1 MSELYLEGFTQNRD
15 LSWLKFNERVLN
27 EAANTMNPI
36 LERVKFRLIYEKNLA
51 EFIRVRIGS
60 LNNIRKVDSLTR
72 DTMSGLNSDE
82 QIHYIWRE
90 IRTINEKAEMITEQI
105 YKELREIGVHCGSY
119 KDLTESDY
127 DYVDGQFLMKFS
139 SSFKPQ
145 FVDKSDISENIK
157 DSHQYILI
165 DTSVDNIRK
174 LMIVEIPESLLKG
187 VIVRNSYGIN
197 LLLPLEL
204 IRLYLNNICFPFEPK
219 GFIAFTAFRN
229 ADIDFEYDNFNLGT
243 GAIERIKKMLDKRG
257 NSEFVGAFAYSECID
272 NSLYDCLKDIL
283 KLPNEELVLCSNIPS
298 LSHLGSLKEHLSRH
312 IVLNNSFP
320 ELRKTNSEKKVRAN
334 IIDLIMKRDLLDA
347 YPYDSMDNLLELLRE
362 AASHS
367 KVKEIKISIY
377 RMTSHPRIIE
387 YLIKAANNGKRVRV
401 LIELRARFDEAN
413 NVDWAKKLKDS
424 GCEVYYGT
432 KRFKSHFKACQI
444 VFKKSFSKIGEQE
457 IITQVGTGNYNE
469 TTAHQYTDFSILT
482 SNRILGEEVSILFD
496 NAIDGIIDNQFRYII
511 TSPSCMRKRLIELIE
526 RECAKGSKGR
536 IFIKVNSLSDRYIV
550 EKLSE
555 ASQAGVKVRMIVRG
569 ICTIL
574 PGVEEYTDNIQIISI
589 VGRFLEHSRVYIF
602 GSGSDERV
610 YISSADIM
618 NRNMDKRF
626 ELAFPIT
633 DETCIAKIKL
643 IMRMNMMDN
652 ARAKY
657 FLSDGRYVNIAS
669 NGIMFDSQER
679 LLKEFGGHN
688 QREGQ

>member
-27 EAANTMNPI
+27 EAANTRNPI

-60 LNNIRKVDSLTR
+60 LNNVRKIDSLAR
-72 DTMSGLNSDE
+72 DTMSGLTIDE

-90 IRTINEKAEMITEQI
+90 IRIINEHAEIVNDHI
-105 YKELREIGVHCGSY
+105 YKGLREIGVLCGSY
-119 KDLTESDY
+119 KDLKESDY
-127 DYVDGQFLMKFS
+127 DFVDGQFLMKFS
-139 SSFKPQ
+139 SSFQPQ
-145 FVDKSDISENIK
+145 FIDKRDISENIK
-157 DSHQYILI
+157 DGNHYILV
-165 DTSVDNIRK
+165 DTSADNSRK
-174 LMIVEIPESLLKG
+174 LMMIEIPEPLLKG
-187 VIVRNSYGIN
+187 VIVRNSQGIN

-204 IRLYLNNICFPFEPK
+204 VRLYLNNICFPFEPK

-229 ADIDFEYDNFNLGT
+229 ADIDFEYDNFNLGAS
-243 GAIERIKKMLDKRG
+243 AIERIKKMLDKRG
-257 NSEFVGAFAYSECID
+257 NSEFVGAFAYSECVD
-272 NSLYDCLKDIL
+272 NSLYDDLKDIL
-283 KLPNEELVLCSNIPS
+283 KLSNEELVLCSTIHS
-298 LSHLGSLKEHLSRH
+298 LNHLGSLKEHLSGH
-312 IVLNNSFP
+312 VVLNNSFP
-320 ELRKTNSEKKVRAN
+320 ELRKTNSEKKVRVN
-334 IIDLIMKRDLLDA
+334 IINLIMERDLLDA

-432 KRFKSHFKACQI
+432 KRFKSHFKACQV

-469 TTAHQYTDFSILT
+469 TTARQYTDFSIIT
-482 SNRILGEEVSILFD
+482 SNRILGEEVSTLFD
-496 NAIDGIIDNQFRYII
+496 NAIEGIIDNQFRYII

-526 RECAKGSKGR
+526 RECAKGCKGR
-536 IFIKVNSLSDRYIV
+536 IFIKVNSISDRYIV

-569 ICTIL
+569 ICTLL

-652 ARAKY
+652 TRAKY
-657 FLSDGRYVNIAS
+657 LFSDGRYVNIAS

-679 LLKEFGGHN
+679 LLKEFGDRN
-688 QREGQ
+688 

>member
-27 EAANTMNPI
+27 EAANTRNPI

-60 LNNIRKVDSLTR
+60 LNNVRKIDSLAR
-72 DTMSGLNSDE
+72 DTMSGLTIDE

-90 IRTINEKAEMITEQI
+90 IRIINEHAEIVNDHI
-105 YKELREIGVHCGSY
+105 YKGLREIGVLCGSY
-119 KDLTESDY
+119 KDLKESDY
-127 DYVDGQFLMKFS
+127 DFVDGQFLMKFS
-139 SSFKPQ
+139 SSFQPQ
-145 FVDKSDISENIK
+145 FIDKSDISENIK
-157 DSHQYILI
+157 DGNHYILV
-165 DTSVDNIRK
+165 DTSADNSRK
-174 LMIVEIPESLLKG
+174 LMMIEIPEPLLKG
-187 VIVRNSYGIN
+187 VIVRNSQGIN

-204 IRLYLNNICFPFEPK
+204 VRLYLNNICFPFEPK

-229 ADIDFEYDNFNLGT
+229 ADIDFEYDNFNLGAS
-243 GAIERIKKMLDKRG
+243 AIERIKKMLDKRG
-257 NSEFVGAFAYSECID
+257 NSEFVGAFAYSECVD
-272 NSLYDCLKDIL
+272 NSLYNDLKDIL
-283 KLPNEELVLCSNIPS
+283 KLSNEELVLCSTIHS
-298 LSHLGSLKEHLSRH
+298 LNHLGSLKEHLSGH
-312 IVLNNSFP
+312 VVLNNSFP
-320 ELRKTNSEKKVRAN
+320 ELRKTNSEKKVRVN
-334 IIDLIMKRDLLDA
+334 IINLIMERDLLDA

-444 VFKKSFSKIGEQE
+444 VFKKSFSKIREQE

-469 TTAHQYTDFSILT
+469 TTARQYTDFSIIT
-482 SNRILGEEVSILFD
+482 SNRILGEEVSTLFD
-496 NAIDGIIDNQFRYII
+496 NAIEGIIDNQFRYII

-526 RECAKGSKGR
+526 RECAKGCKGR
-536 IFIKVNSLSDRYIV
+536 IFIKVNSISDRYIV

-569 ICTIL
+569 ICTLL

-652 ARAKY
+652 TRAKY
-657 FLSDGRYVNIAS
+657 LFSDGRYVNIAS
-669 NGIMFDSQER
+669 NGIMFDSQES
-679 LLKEFGGHN
+679 LLNEFGDCN
-688 QREGQ
+688 

>member
-27 EAANTMNPI
+27 EAANTRNPI

-60 LNNIRKVDSLTR
+60 LNNVRKIDSLAR
-72 DTMSGLNSDE
+72 DTMSGLTIDE

-90 IRTINEKAEMITEQI
+90 IRIINEHAEIVNDHI
-105 YKELREIGVHCGSY
+105 YKGLREIGVLCGSY
-119 KDLTESDY
+119 KDLKESDY
-127 DYVDGQFLMKFS
+127 DFVDGQFLMKFS

-145 FVDKSDISENIK
+145 FIDKRDISENIK
-157 DSHQYILI
+157 DGNHYII
-165 DTSVDNIRK
+165 VDTSADNSRK
-174 LMIVEIPESLLKG
+174 LMMIEIPEPLLKG
-187 VIVRNSYGIN
+187 VIVRNSQGIN

-204 IRLYLNNICFPFEPK
+204 VRLYLNNICFPFEPK

-229 ADIDFEYDNFNLGT
+229 ADIDFEYDNFNLGAS
-243 GAIERIKKMLDKRG
+243 AIERIKKMLDKRG
-257 NSEFVGAFAYSECID
+257 NSEFVGAFAYSECVD
-272 NSLYDCLKDIL
+272 NSLYDDLKDIL
-283 KLPNEELVLCSNIPS
+283 KLSNEELVLCSTIHS
-298 LSHLGSLKEHLSRH
+298 LNHLGSLKEHLSGH
-312 IVLNNSFP
+312 VVLNNSFP

-334 IIDLIMKRDLLDA
+334 IINLIMERDLLDA

-469 TTAHQYTDFSILT
+469 TTARQYTDFSIIT
-482 SNRILGEEVSILFD
+482 SNRILGEEVSTLFD
-496 NAIDGIIDNQFRYII
+496 NAIEGIIDNQFRYII

-526 RECAKGSKGR
+526 RECAKGCKGR
-536 IFIKVNSLSDRYIV
+536 IFIKVNSISDRYIV

-569 ICTIL
+569 ICTLL

-652 ARAKY
+652 TRAKY
-657 FLSDGRYVNIAS
+657 LFSDGRYVNIAS

-679 LLKEFGGHN
+679 LLKEFGDRN
-688 QREGQ
+688 

>member
-27 EAANTMNPI
+27 EAANTRNPI

-60 LNNIRKVDSLTR
+60 LNNVRKIDSLAR
-72 DTMSGLNSDE
+72 DTMSGLTIDE

-90 IRTINEKAEMITEQI
+90 IRIINEHAEIVNDHI
-105 YKELREIGVHCGSY
+105 YKGLREIGVLCGSY
-119 KDLTESDY
+119 KDLKESDY
-127 DYVDGQFLMKFS
+127 DFVDGQFLMKFS

-145 FVDKSDISENIK
+145 FIDKRDISENIK
-157 DSHQYILI
+157 DGNHYII
-165 DTSVDNIRK
+165 VDTSADNSRK
-174 LMIVEIPESLLKG
+174 LMMIEIPEPLLKG
-187 VIVRNSYGIN
+187 VIVRNSQGIN

-204 IRLYLNNICFPFEPK
+204 VRLYLNNICFPFEPK

-229 ADIDFEYDNFNLGT
+229 ADIDFEYDNFNLGAS
-243 GAIERIKKMLDKRG
+243 AIERIKKMLDKRG
-257 NSEFVGAFAYSECID
+257 NSEFVGAFAYSECVD
-272 NSLYDCLKDIL
+272 NSLYNDLKDIL
-283 KLPNEELVLCSNIPS
+283 KLSNEELVLCSTIHS
-298 LSHLGSLKEHLSRH
+298 LNHLGSLKEHISGH
-312 IVLNNSFP
+312 VVLNNSFP

-334 IIDLIMKRDLLDA
+334 IINLIMERDLLDA

-469 TTAHQYTDFSILT
+469 TTARQYTDFSIIT
-482 SNRILGEEVSILFD
+482 SNRILGEEVSTLFD
-496 NAIDGIIDNQFRYII
+496 NAIEGIIDNQFRYII

-526 RECAKGSKGR
+526 RECAKGCKGR
-536 IFIKVNSLSDRYIV
+536 IFIKVNSISDRYIV

-569 ICTIL
+569 ICTLL

-652 ARAKY
+652 TRAKY
-657 FLSDGRYVNIAS
+657 LFSDGRYVNIAS

-679 LLKEFGGHN
+679 LLKEFGDRN
-688 QREGQ
+688 